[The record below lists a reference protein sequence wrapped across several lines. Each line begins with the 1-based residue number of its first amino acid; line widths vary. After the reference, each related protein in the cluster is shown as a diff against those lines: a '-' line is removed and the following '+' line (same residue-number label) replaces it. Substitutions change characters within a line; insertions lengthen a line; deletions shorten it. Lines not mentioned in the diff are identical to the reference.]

1 MYESPVWEHLREAKL
16 IYKRNASVCRWGV
29 ATIALVPQESSWN
42 SNRTLEPSVS
52 LGLQRGSSSLV
63 LSGSTEGQV
72 TPGVVTTVTTPPAEH
87 TDRAHTHLCRAAEPA
102 ELQDLHQETSSPIM
116 SWVLKRQLLEVDV
129 WTSSVLESLRTS

>member
-1 MYESPVWEHLREAKL
+1 MYESPVWEHSREAKL
-16 IYKRNASVCRWGV
+16 IYKRNASVCRCGV

-87 TDRAHTHLCRAAEPA
+87 TDRAHTHTCVGLQSLQSSRTFTRRPA
-102 ELQDLHQETSSPIM
+102 HPSCPGF
-116 SWVLKRQLLEVDV
+116 
-129 WTSSVLESLRTS
+129 

>member
-1 MYESPVWEHLREAKL
+1 M
-16 IYKRNASVCRWGV
+16 CRCCV

-87 TDRAHTHLCRAAEPA
+87 TDRTHTHTHLCRAAEPA